1 MGVFEY
7 VMVLVSIVI
16 GLAIT
21 HILSAAGATIHRL
34 RGHGMPIR
42 LDPVF
47 LLWAGWVLT
56 MLVSFWWWE
65 FRLQETQVDWTFGL
79 YLFLITYAIGLFLLT
94 VILIPHRM
102 EDVKDSFEYFM
113 AGRRWFLGGILLVV
127 ALDIG
132 DTMLKGAEWALRPA
146 YLAQQSILVSACL
159 VGMIARGR
167 WPQVVAAAAA
177 FTSMQVYMFREMG
190 IL

>member
-1 MGVFEY
+1 VGVFEY

-34 RGHGMPIR
+34 RGHGMSIR

-146 YLAQQSILVSACL
+146 YLAQQSILV
-159 VGMIARGR
+159 
-167 WPQVVAAAAA
+167 
-177 FTSMQVYMFREMG
+177 
-190 IL
+190 